1 MPTGCINKTTE
12 YAWIEYSGIFC
23 SSHGTAVPCILKKLQ
38 AVQDYL
44 AGKGKRISDYS
55 DDDILAVELWA
66 NNLPRKV
73 LGYKTP
79 DEAFEAEMDTIF
91 AA

>member
-1 MPTGCINKTTE
+1 MLPKV
-12 YAWIEYSGIFC
+12 YS
-23 SSHGTAVPCILKKLQ
+23 AERKLQ

-44 AGKGKRISDYS
+44 AGKAKRISNYS